1 MSTLEIIKDKLKE
14 KGVLQGVY
22 RPSCSRGKI
31 ELTSG
36 QIKNH

>member
-14 KGVLQGVY
+14 KGALQEVS
-22 RPSCSRGKI
+22 SCSTGKI

-36 QIKNH
+36 